1 MNWTML
7 SVIAEILS
15 SAAVLVTLIY
25 LAIQTRQNAD
35 AIQANTRQAIL
46 DADQQFIMAVM
57 ASPELDA
64 IFFKPDLT
72 DDEKVRLSTFLLTHV
87 RVRENDWFQ
96 YQAGVLDHVSW
107 GQKNSSSVDLAVIG
121 IEILTEGQPM
131 GLHSGGFRKGRRIRY
146 RHAIVQATLVLT
158 DSEFLSNLDRFTL
171 RRALDV
177 EVRPVDFCRISRSAC
192 ALPTGRPNDQDS
204 ELQAGRPARMIP

>member
-1 MNWTML
+1 MNWMMI

-64 IFFKPDLT
+64 IFFKPELT

-87 RVRENDWFQ
+87 RVRENNWFQ

-107 GQKNSSSVDLAVIG
+107 G
-121 IEILTEGQPM
+121 
-131 GLHSGGFRKGRRIRY
+131 
-146 RHAIVQATLVLT
+146 
-158 DSEFLSNLDRFTL
+158 
-171 RRALDV
+171 
-177 EVRPVDFCRISRSAC
+177 
-192 ALPTGRPNDQDS
+192 
-204 ELQAGRPARMIP
+204 